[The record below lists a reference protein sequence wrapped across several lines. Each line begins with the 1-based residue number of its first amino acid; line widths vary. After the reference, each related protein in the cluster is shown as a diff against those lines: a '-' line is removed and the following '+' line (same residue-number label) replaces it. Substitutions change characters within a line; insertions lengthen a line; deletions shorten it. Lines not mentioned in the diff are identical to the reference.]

1 MCGRYTLSADAERLF
16 EEYGIGV
23 PADYEP
29 RWNIA
34 PGTPILA
41 LAATKEGELRAGW
54 LHWGLVP
61 PWQREGGG
69 RPLVNLRSETIQKTA
84 GRLLEHRRCAI
95 PADGFYEWLRA
106 DGKRVPYHLHRPDG
120 KLFTMAG
127 VWNRS
132 KSESGD
138 ELHTVAILTADAIG
152 AAKSVHNR
160 MPVILDEEAREKWL
174 SPHTPAAEAEALLRP
189 RDPGLEAAEVSMRVN
204 DARYDAPDCVEPV
217 SPRS

>member
-1 MCGRYTLSADAERLF
+1 MCGRYTLTADAERIF

-41 LAATKEGELRAGW
+41 LAATRDGELRAGW
-54 LHWGLVP
+54 LHWGLIP
-61 PWQREGGG
+61 PWQRGGGG
-69 RPLVNLRSETIQKTA
+69 RPLVNLRSETIRKTA

-106 DGKRVPYHLHRPDG
+106 EGKRVPYHLHHPDG
-120 KLFTMAG
+120 QVFTMAG

-132 KSESGD
+132 KTDAGETV
-138 ELHTVAILTADAIG
+138 HTVAILTTDAAG
-152 AAKSVHNR
+152 AVRPIHDR
-160 MPVILDEEAREKWL
+160 MPVILTAEARARWL
-174 SPHTPAAEAEALLRP
+174 DPRTSPDQAEALLCP
-189 RDPGLEAAEVSMRVN
+189 LDPDLEATEVSPRVN
-204 DARYDAPDCVEPV
+204 DARYDAPDCVDPV
-217 SPRS
+217 